1 MLAYNVIRPSTSPW
15 RSPVLLVEK
24 KDGTK
29 RFCVDYRRLNAITR
43 KDAYP
48 LPLIDEIIDFA
59 AGRRFRST
67 LDLLSGYWQIPLY
80 EGDKEKTAF
89 ATRSGIYEFNVMPFG
104 LCNAPATFQ
113 RHMDAVLQGPT
124 SQSGRPY
131 IDDVGIFSHSF
142 SDHLRHLQST
152 FNRIRETGM
161 VIKLSKCHFLR
172 RELPYLGYVIR
183 DDGIIPDPTNIKGS
197 SFSSSSD
204 ILEGIETIPWFDWT
218 LSTICPPLCP
228 YQRTTHPF
236 DKPKRQ
242 V

>member
-1 MLAYNVIRPSTSPW
+1 
-15 RSPVLLVEK
+15 VLLVEK